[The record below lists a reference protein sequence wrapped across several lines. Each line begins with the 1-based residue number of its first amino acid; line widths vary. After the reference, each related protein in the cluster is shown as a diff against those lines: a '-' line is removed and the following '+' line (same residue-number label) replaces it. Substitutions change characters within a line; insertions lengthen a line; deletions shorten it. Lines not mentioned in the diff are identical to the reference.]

1 MNGMDRNESEEPSQ
15 LVSTDTKIT
24 AIFVVLG
31 VVLWYGSITVTESQ
45 PIQFALLLG
54 VGLIVPTLINELRGS

>member
-1 MNGMDRNESEEPSQ
+1 MRGMDRSESEEPSQ

-31 VVLWYGSITVTESQ
+31 DALWYGSTTVTESR
-45 PIQFALLLG
+45 PIQFALLVG
-54 VGLIVPTLINELRGS
+54 VGLIVPTLINELRG

>member
-1 MNGMDRNESEEPSQ
+1 MRGMGRSESEEPSQ
-15 LVSTDTKIT
+15 FVSTDTKIT

-31 VVLWYGSITVTESQ
+31 VVLWYGSMTVTESQ
-45 PIQFALLLG
+45 LIQFALLLG

>member
-1 MNGMDRNESEEPSQ
+1 MRCMDQSEPEAPSQ
-15 LVSTDTKIT
+15 FVSTDTKIT

-31 VVLWYGSITVTESQ
+31 VVLWYGSMTVTESR

-54 VGLIVPTLINELRGS
+54 VGLIVPTLINELRE

>member
-1 MNGMDRNESEEPSQ
+1 MDRNENEAPSQ
-15 LVSTDTKIT
+15 FVSTDTKIT

-31 VVLWYGSITVTESQ
+31 VVLWYGSMAVTESQ

>member
-1 MNGMDRNESEEPSQ
+1 MDRNESEEPSQ

-31 VVLWYGSITVTESQ
+31 VVLWYGSMAVTESQ

>member
-1 MNGMDRNESEEPSQ
+1 MRGMDRNEPEAPSQ
-15 LVSTDTKIT
+15 LVSTDTNIT

-31 VVLWYGSITVTESQ
+31 VVLWYGSMTVTESR

-54 VGLIVPTLINELRGS
+54 VGLIVPTFINELRG

>member
-1 MNGMDRNESEEPSQ
+1 MRGMDRNESEEPSQ
-15 LVSTDTKIT
+15 FVSTDTKIT

-31 VVLWYGSITVTESQ
+31 VVLWYGSMTVTESR

-54 VGLIVPTLINELRGS
+54 VGLIVPTFINELRG